1 MQLTKKSIAHVF
13 HPYGVG
19 YERVCAGS
27 KWMKFTVHT
36 CANSKLAIQVVRT
49 AKAEQ
54 WAIKDR
60 GRQAQDRVAMSGTVT
75 SLAEILALQISAK
88 ST

>member
-1 MQLTKKSIAHVF
+1 
-13 HPYGVG
+13 
-19 YERVCAGS
+19 
-27 KWMKFTVHT
+27 MKFTVHT

-60 GRQAQDRVAMSGTVT
+60 GRQAQDRVAMRKDRPSLSHSGRD
-75 SLAEILALQISAK
+75 
-88 ST
+88 